1 MNMNTNDFEINCE
14 LKSAFFENA
23 YSPFVIL
30 DIDMNFV
37 DVNQASVDTIG
48 IAKENFIGKNI
59 LDIFPYLEGTERYE
73 DYKNVIETGV
83 AIGFDELFFKGEFSE
98 YTFMSR
104 AFKIGDYLGITTL
117 DVTNVIDTVQKLKS
131 TKTSLMEVNENL
143 KKKNQELEDFS
154 YVAAHDLR
162 APLTNLK
169 SLLRMA
175 LESNLPDNEV
185 MPIVEK
191 MNVVTK
197 VMCDKITA
205 LNMVI
210 ATKSNFGSAKTSL
223 EFSDVISKLKTSY
236 SKEIIKGRTIIKE
249 DYSACPS
256 IDYNKLQ
263 LETVLQTLISNALLY
278 RHPKRKLSIKIET
291 KEVNGRVRLSFK
303 DNGLGFDQ
311 DFSEKIFDIFKRLH
325 THVDGLGVALYI
337 MKLII
342 SENGGSIDVKSQ
354 VNKGTEFIIFF

>member
-1 MNMNTNDFEINCE
+1 MNVNDFEIDCE

-30 DIDMNFV
+30 DREMNFV
-37 DVNQASVDTIG
+37 DINQASVDTIG
-48 IAKENFIGKNI
+48 IEKENFIGKNI
-59 LDIFPYLEGTERYE
+59 LDIFPYLEGTKRYD

-83 AIGFDELFFKGEFSE
+83 PIGFDELFFKGEFSE
-98 YTFMSR
+98 YTFMIR
-104 AFKIGDYLGITTL
+104 AFKIGNHLGITTL
-117 DVTNVIDTVQKLKS
+117 DVTNVIDTVQKLKT
-131 TKTSLMEVNENL
+131 TKASLVEVNENL

-154 YVAAHDLR
+154 FVAAHDLR

-175 LESNLPDNEV
+175 LESNLPANEV

-210 ATKSNFGSAKTSL
+210 ATKANFGAPKTTL
-223 EFSDVISKLKTSY
+223 EFSDVIGKLKTSY
-236 SKEIIKGRTIIKE
+236 SKEIIECRTIIKE

-256 IDYNKLQ
+256 INYNKLQ
-263 LETVLQTLISNALLY
+263 LETILQTLISNALQY

-291 KEVNGRVRLSFK
+291 KEVNGKVQLSFR
-303 DNGLGFDQ
+303 DNGLGFEQ
-311 DFSEKIFDIFKRLH
+311 EFSDKIFSLFKRLH

-337 MKLII
+337 MKTII
-342 SENGGSIDVKSQ
+342 GENCGEIDVTSQ
-354 VNKGTEFIIFF
+354 VNKGTEFIIIF

>member
-1 MNMNTNDFEINCE
+1 MNTSEFDIDCE

-30 DIDMNFV
+30 NRDLNFV
-37 DVNQASVDTIG
+37 DVNQAGVNTIG
-48 IAKENFIGKNI
+48 ISKENFIGKNL
-59 LDIFPYLEGTERYE
+59 LDIFPYLEGTERY
-73 DYKNVIETGV
+73 DAYKNVIETGV
-83 AIGFDELFFKGEFSE
+83 PIGFDELLFKGEFTE
-98 YTFMSR
+98 MTFMSR

-117 DVTNVIDTVQKLKS
+117 DVTNVIDVIQKLKS
-131 TKTSLMEVNENL
+131 SQTSLTEVNENL

-154 YVAAHDLR
+154 FVAAHDLR

-175 LESNLPDNEV
+175 LESDITFNEV

-197 VMCDKITA
+197 VMCDKITG

-210 ATKSNFGSAKTSL
+210 ATKSNFGAPKTTL
-223 EFSDVISKLKTSY
+223 EFSEVVGKLKTSY
-236 SKEIIKGRTIIKE
+236 SKEIIKDRTIIKE

-256 IDYNKLQ
+256 INYNKMQ
-263 LETVLQTLISNALLY
+263 LEGVLQTLMSNALKY

-291 KEVNGRVRLSFK
+291 KDVNGRVQLSFK
-303 DNGLGFDQ
+303 DNGLGFEQ
-311 DFSEKIFDIFKRLH
+311 EFSDKIFALFKRLH
-325 THVDGLGVALYI
+325 THVDGLGVSLYI
-337 MKLII
+337 MKTII
-342 SENGGSIDVKSQ
+342 NENGGTIDVLSQ
-354 VNKGTEFIIFF
+354 VNKGTEFIIIF

>member
-1 MNMNTNDFEINCE
+1 MIEGDFEINCE

-30 DIDMNFV
+30 DRDMNFV

-48 IAKENFIGKNI
+48 IEKENFIGKNI

-73 DYKNVIETGV
+73 AYKNVIDTGV
-83 AIGFDELFFKGEFSE
+83 PIGFDELLFKGEFTE
-98 YTFMSR
+98 VTFMSR

-131 TKTSLMEVNENL
+131 TKTSLIEVNENL

-175 LESNLPDNEV
+175 LESNISSNEV

-210 ATKSNFGSAKTSL
+210 AIKSNFGAPKIEL
-223 EFSDVISKLKTSY
+223 GFSEVVSKLKASY
-236 SKEIIKGRTIIKE
+236 SKEIIEGRTIIKE
-249 DYSACPS
+249 DYSGCSS
-256 IDYNKLQ
+256 INYNKVQ
-263 LETVLQTLISNALLY
+263 LESVLQALMSNALNY

-291 KEVNGRVRLSFK
+291 KQVDGKVQLSFK

-311 DFSEKIFDIFKRLH
+311 EFADKIFVLFKRLH

-337 MKLII
+337 MKTII

-354 VNKGTEFIIFF
+354 VNKGTEFTVIF

>member
-1 MNMNTNDFEINCE
+1 MNVNDFEINCE

-30 DIDMNFV
+30 DRDMNFV

-48 IAKENFIGKNI
+48 IEKENFIGKNM
-59 LDIFPYLEGTERYE
+59 LDIFPYLEGTERY
-73 DYKNVIETGV
+73 DAYKNVIDTGV
-83 AIGFDELFFKGEFSE
+83 PLGYDELLFKGEFTDL
-98 YTFMSR
+98 TFMSR

-117 DVTNVIDTVQKLKS
+117 DITNVIDTVQKLKS
-131 TKTSLMEVNENL
+131 TKTSLIEVNENL

-175 LESNLPDNEV
+175 LETNISANEV

-210 ATKSNFGSAKTSL
+210 ATKSNFGAPKIEI
-223 EFSDVISKLKTSY
+223 EFSEVVSKLKASY
-236 SKEIIKGRTIIKE
+236 SKEIIECRTIIKE

-256 IDYNKLQ
+256 INYNKLQ
-263 LETVLQTLISNALLY
+263 LETVLQTLMSNALKY

-291 KEVNGRVRLSFK
+291 KEVNGKVQLSFK

-311 DFSEKIFDIFKRLH
+311 EFSDKIFALLKRLH

-337 MKLII
+337 MKIII
-342 SENGGSIDVKSQ
+342 SENDGAIDVKSQ
-354 VNKGTEFIIFF
+354 VNKGTEFIVIF